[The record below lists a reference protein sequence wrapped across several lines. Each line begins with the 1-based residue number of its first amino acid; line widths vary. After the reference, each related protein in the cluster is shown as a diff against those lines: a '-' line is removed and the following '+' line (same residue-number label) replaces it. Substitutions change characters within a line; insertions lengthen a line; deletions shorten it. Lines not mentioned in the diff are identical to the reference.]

1 MSNKEGKSINKEMT
15 IHKGKYEM
23 FKVGDELVYSDSRD
37 KIKKYAT
44 ENGYEKISYRMSSDN
59 KVKLDEMA
67 KEI

>member
-1 MSNKEGKSINKEMT
+1 MQIQ
-15 IHKGKYEM
+15 KGKYEI
-23 FKVGDELVYSDSRD
+23 FEVGDELVYSDSRD

-59 KVKLDEMA
+59 KVKLDEMD